1 MSAET
6 VSNTKFEFVLV
17 EDTYLANF
25 ASTPDPTAFAEYLSS
40 SSTCDNNDGNNNDNH
55 VNNDNNNNK
64 QYNNPPAGCVFTNL
78 GGDATLVAPKDWSS
92 SSHSSLSSS
101 SSSSSSSSL
110 CYGHLANF
118 VRGASDEQIVRLWR
132 KVAETLKEKLLPTT
146 TTPSSSSSTKQPI
159 WFSTAGTG
167 IAWLHFRFDS
177 RPKYYLYQPFKE
189 FSNIIV

>member
-25 ASTPDPTAFAEYLSS
+25 ASTPDPIAFAEYLSS
-40 SSTCDNNDGNNNDNH
+40 STCDSDDGNNNDN
-55 VNNDNNNNK
+55 K
-64 QYNNPPAGCVFTNL
+64 QYNPPAGCVFTNL

-92 SSHSSLSSS
+92 SSSSS
-101 SSSSSSSSL
+101 SS
-110 CYGHLANF
+110 YGHLANF

-132 KVAETLKEKLLPTT
+132 KVAETLKEKLLLLTT
-146 TTPSSSSSTKQPI
+146 TTPLSTKQPI

-167 IAWLHFRFDS
+167 IAWLHFRIDS

-189 FSNIIV
+189 FNKN